1 MRQGAH
7 RTYARPHNTE
17 QRRSPKPVTA
27 ERDIYPPEFNVNVPK
42 ILHNSL
48 FFLQCTQGVHYYGL
62 IYGLI
67 YPSSKDKQK
76 GKVGSHGKS
85 ISEE

>member
-42 ILHNSL
+42 IPHNSL
-48 FFLQCTQGVHYYGL
+48 FLQCTQGIRYDGL
-62 IYGLI
+62 IHT
-67 YPSSKDKQK
+67 SSKDKQK

-85 ISEE
+85 VSEE

>member
-27 ERDIYPPEFNVNVPK
+27 ERDIYP
-42 ILHNSL
+42 
-48 FFLQCTQGVHYYGL
+48 
-62 IYGLI
+62 
-67 YPSSKDKQK
+67 SSKDKQK

-85 ISEE
+85 VSEK

>member
-42 ILHNSL
+42 M
-48 FFLQCTQGVHYYGL
+48 GVRTFSWTAY
-62 IYGLI
+62 
-67 YPSSKDKQK
+67 
-76 GKVGSHGKS
+76 
-85 ISEE
+85 EA

>member
-48 FFLQCTQGVHYYGL
+48 FFLTMYPGVHY
-62 IYGLI
+62 YGLI

-85 ISEE
+85 VSEE